1 MSLHDVQQTT
11 VTAAEP
17 SPKTTRTLPLRAL
30 ILRLHFYAGIL
41 IAPFLLIAT
50 ITGGLYALAPALE
63 KVLYRDYLTVDS
75 SGPALPLHEQVEAA
89 QRSVPNLTVSAV
101 RPAAAP
107 ERTTWVLF
115 DDPELGESERRAVF
129 INPGTA
135 EATGESVVYG
145 SSGALPMRAWISQ
158 LHRHLHLGDPGRI
171 YSELAAS
178 WLWVVAFGGVYLW
191 VARYRTE
198 RARNRETA
206 RLLTVDRGSA
216 GRKRTLNWHG
226 VAGVWIAAG
235 LVFLSATGLTWSKYA
250 GENIGDLRTAMSWT
264 TPQLDRTLT
273 GTDDVVAGGG
283 HHHGHGGGSATD
295 ADPGVLT
302 HSLENLDSV
311 LATARNN
318 DISGPVEIA
327 IPGAADTA
335 FSVTQTRQPW
345 RFATSAVAVDG
356 ETGAVTDVNRFED
369 WPVAAKLT
377 AWGISLHMGLLF
389 GLSNQSALALL
400 AAVLVTVIVRGY
412 AMWWQRRPTRGNRRF
427 GKAPARGGLRGV
439 SPVVAVPLVVCAAL
453 VGWFV
458 PLLGVSLLGFL
469 AIDVLLGA
477 VNRHETRRAE
487 SRRNVTSV

>member
-1 MSLHDVQQTT
+1 MSGAHVVCTTTDLEERPRMSLHDVQQAT
-11 VTAAEP
+11 VTAAEL
-17 SPKTTRTLPLRAL
+17 SPKNTRTEPPRRTLRPL

-50 ITGGLYALAPALE
+50 ISGGLYALAPALE
-63 KVLYRDYLTVDS
+63 KVLYRDHLTVDS

-89 QRSVPNLTVSAV
+89 QRSLPHLTVNAV
-101 RPAAAP
+101 RPPTAP
-107 ERTTWVLF
+107 EQTTWVLF

-135 EATGESVVYG
+135 ETTGESVVYG

-158 LHRHLHLGDPGRI
+158 MHRHLHLGEPGRI

-178 WLWVVAFGGVYLW
+178 WLWVVALGGVYLW

-206 RLLTVDRGSA
+206 RLLTLDRGSK
-216 GRKRTLNWHG
+216 GRGRTLNWHG
-226 VAGVWIAAG
+226 VAGIWIAAG

-250 GENIGDLRTAMSWT
+250 GDNIGDLRTAMSWT

-273 GTDDVVAGGG
+273 GTADEVAGGG
-283 HHHGHGGGSATD
+283 HHHGHGGTATD

-302 HSLENLDSV
+302 HSIESLDSV
-311 LATARNN
+311 LVTARNN

-327 IPGAADTA
+327 IPGDTDTA

-369 WPVAAKLT
+369 WPDRK
-377 AWGISLHMGLLF
+377 S
-389 GLSNQSALALL
+389 
-400 AAVLVTVIVRGY
+400 
-412 AMWWQRRPTRGNRRF
+412 
-427 GKAPARGGLRGV
+427 
-439 SPVVAVPLVVCAAL
+439 VV
-453 VGWFV
+453 
-458 PLLGVSLLGFL
+458 
-469 AIDVLLGA
+469 
-477 VNRHETRRAE
+477 
-487 SRRNVTSV
+487 